1 MNVFVRRTPL
11 IALALAAIAAL
22 VQPREARAQTT
33 VATNPVGYLQL
44 SCSANT
50 DTYVSIPFTQTP
62 AYVGTIALISG
73 STVTVSGST
82 GWTTNQY
89 ANISGT
95 LATTYY
101 ALLTGTGTDTRNG
114 ASYTVI
120 ASSTNAVTLNL
131 NGDSISGVPQGSSIS
146 IIPYWTLDTV
156 FPASSAGASFT
167 PSTGP
172 AARSRGTEILFPDDS
187 DAGINNAPGTILNP
201 APPTSVTYYYYNG
214 QWCNTGQDYSVNVGN
229 TPIPVNGYFI
239 IRSVASSGTLTAM
252 GTVPLNSTVVPL
264 TTQSNSQQDNAVSV
278 EQPVGV
284 SLNNL
289 GLITS
294 GAFTASAGSASR
306 NIADQ
311 LLIPDNTIP
320 GINKSVPVPQ
330 YTGTL
335 PTYATGTYYYYNGAW
350 RNSNF
355 DNTID
360 CGSQLLQAGT
370 GFTIRKVSTTTGTSA
385 TWTVT
390 PTYSNN

>member
-11 IALALAAIAAL
+11 IALALAAL
-22 VQPREARAQTT
+22 VQPRESRAQTT

-131 NGDSISGVPQGSSIS
+131 NGDTISGVPQGSSIS

-156 FPASSAGASFT
+156 FPASSAGVSYT
-167 PSTGP
+167 PSTGSLP
-172 AARSRGTEILFPDDS
+172 RLRQTEILFPDDS
-187 DAGINNAPGTILNP
+187 DPGVNNAPGTILYP
-201 APPTSVTYYYYNG
+201 APPTSVTYYYYGG
-214 QWCNTGQDYSVNVGN
+214 QWCNTGEDSSVNVGN
-229 TPIPVNGYFI
+229 TPIPVSGYFI
-239 IRSVASSGTLTAM
+239 IRNVANSGTLTAM

-264 TTQSNSQQDNAVSV
+264 TTQTNSQQDNAVSV
-278 EQPVGV
+278 DQPVGV

-294 GAFTASAGSASR
+294 GAFTASTGSLPR
-306 NIADQ
+306 FITDQ
-311 LLIPDNTIP
+311 LIIPDNTIP
-320 GINKSVPVPQ
+320 GTNKSAPVPV
-330 YTGTL
+330 YSGTL
-335 PTYATGTYYYYNGAW
+335 PTYATGTYYYYGGAW
-350 RNSNF
+350 RNSAF
-355 DNTID
+355 GSTID
-360 CGSQLLQAGT
+360 CGSQLIQAGT

-390 PTYSNN
+390 PTYTNN